1 MRIVNAFKPTMFT
14 GLDYA
19 SVLEVARNWMADDE
33 NRGQV
38 RLVSLVA
45 VRREA

>member
-1 MRIVNAFKPTMFT
+1 MRIVNAFKPPMFT

-19 SVLEVARNWMADDE
+19 SVLEVAGNWMADDE
-33 NRGQV
+33 NRGHM

-45 VRREA
+45 VGHEA